1 MELADLKEVGLTDGE
16 IKVYKALLEFGDTT
30 STKLAKKARVSA
42 SKIYEITDR
51 LIEKG
56 IISSVKKEG
65 VLHFS
70 AADPERLRDF
80 LRQKEEDIQR
90 EKKIVENLMPALL
103 GQYKKTKEEIGVNVF
118 YGWKGLKTAFL
129 SLENSLGK
137 GDESLVFGASIG
149 KSPEQADVFFRQ
161 HQQRVEERGYK
172 VRIIFNEDM
181 RKRKLRHEYYD
192 KSRLH
197 KVRYLHQTTFTELY
211 VYKDYVLILMLLED
225 PIGIRVRGKE
235 VVASFVQFFETMWR
249 QAKK

>member
-1 MELADLKEVGLTDGE
+1 MELTNLKEIGLTDGE
-16 IKVYKALLEFGDTT
+16 IKVYKALLEFGDST

-51 LIEKG
+51 LIGKG

-70 AADPERLRDF
+70 AADPEMLRD
-80 LRQKEEDIQR
+80 LLKKKEEEIKR
-90 EKKIVENLMPALL
+90 ERDIVESLMPALL

-149 KSPEQADVFFRQ
+149 KNPEQAD
-161 HQQRVEERGYK
+161 
-172 VRIIFNEDM
+172 
-181 RKRKLRHEYYD
+181 
-192 KSRLH
+192 
-197 KVRYLHQTTFTELY
+197 Y
-211 VYKDYVLILMLLED
+211 VM
-225 PIGIRVRGKE
+225 
-235 VVASFVQFFETMWR
+235 FV
-249 QAKK
+249 

>member
-1 MELADLKEVGLTDGE
+1 MQLTNLKEIGLTEGE
-16 IKVYKALLEFGDTT
+16 IRVYKALLEFGDST

-42 SKIYEITDR
+42 SKIYEITAR
-51 LIEKG
+51 LIDKG

-80 LRQKEEDIQR
+80 LKQKEDGIQR
-90 EKKIVENLMPALL
+90 EKDIVENLMPILS
-103 GQYKKTKEEIGVNVF
+103 GQYQKTKEEIEVNVF

-137 GDESLVFGASIG
+137 GDESLVFGASVG

-181 RKRKLRHEYYD
+181 RKRRQRYEYYD
-192 KSRLH
+192 ISRLH
-197 KVRYLHQTTFTELY
+197 EIRYLHQTTFTELY

-225 PIGIRVRGKE
+225 PIGIRVRGRE
-235 VVASFVQFFETMWR
+235 VVASFVQFFETMWK
-249 QAKK
+249 QARS